1 MVGHLLVSRPAD
13 CVGLRDAEKI
23 LLDMETWEVER
34 PKKRKHGLFHQD
46 DAGFACVRSCWSPC
60 SDLLWVSATVPRPL
74 TCAKRPKMARPLN
87 NAGLYQVRVHNRAFS
102 FLISLQKWRGF
113 FHLIA
118 RILAKNKKNLIY
130 QCSCPYT
137 GWFTITFRRQ
147 TQEIESPDYSTLI
160 LRFWR

>member
-1 MVGHLLVSRPAD
+1 MPRRFCLTWKHGKWHAQRKENMGFSIKMTPVLLASGR
-13 CVGLRDAEKI
+13 VGL
-23 LLDMETWEVER
+23 
-34 PKKRKHGLFHQD
+34 Q
-46 DAGFACVRSCWSPC
+46 C

-87 NAGLYQVRVHNRAFS
+87 NAGLYQVRVHNRAFT

-130 QCSCPYT
+130 QCSYPYT
-137 GWFTITFRRQ
+137 DWFTITIRRQ